1 MTTSR
6 VYLSTTIPYVN
17 SKAHLGHALELVQ
30 ADVLARHHRRI
41 GDEVRLQSGTD
52 DNSLKNVLA
61 AQAAGCSTQE
71 LVAANGRAFA
81 ELSGPLALSYDDFL
95 HTSPDPRHR
104 PGAER
109 LWRACAARGDLY
121 RKDYQ
126 GLYCVGCE
134 QFYRPAEL
142 TDGRCPEH
150 GALPELVAERNWFF
164 RLSRYGQQLE
174 ELIGSGRLR
183 IEPAARRNEVLAF
196 IRAGL
201 EDISVSRSV
210 SRARGWGIPV
220 PGDSGQVIYVWFDA
234 LSNYISALGY
244 GAGSDDYR
252 HWWTEADRRIHLV
265 GKGVVRFH
273 AVYWPAILLSAGGPR
288 PTEIAVHDYL
298 TVGGRKISK
307 SGGAA
312 GLADPVELVGRYGT
326 DAVRWWLLREVPRV
340 GDADFTADRLVERA
354 NQDLANGLGNLVSRV
369 TSLVRSRDQQAA
381 PAQAAVAGPADA
393 AGQAQ
398 AANPADVVGQARAA
412 SSADVVGQARAA
424 SSADVVGQ
432 ARVPGQAQAARRADV
447 AGLEPPPAAEAAA
460 SLDGAI
466 EAAPGLVRAALED
479 YDFRAGIAAIWAIVD
494 RANRYAELSE
504 PWRLAR
510 LARAG
515 DAAAAAWRDL
525 ALSRLLDACRALAG
539 ALAPFVPELAASIGL
554 ACGGSDGVVP
564 PPRPLFPRLAV
575 DQTAPLHTVLQ
586 NTVLQNTVLQ
596 NTVLQ
601 TALLHTAPQTVP
613 PAGEHRTTG
622 PAAGP

>member
-30 ADVLARHHRRI
+30 ADVLARHHRRS

-61 AQAAGCSTQE
+61 SQAAGCTTQE

-81 ELSGPLALSYDDFL
+81 ELSGPLALSYDDFI
-95 HTSPDPRHR
+95 HTSTDPRHR

-109 LWRACAARGDLY
+109 LWQACAARGDLY

-150 GALPELVAERNWFF
+150 GTLPELVAERNWFF

-210 SRARGWGIPV
+210 DRARGWGIPV
-220 PGDSGQVIYVWFDA
+220 PGDASQVIYVWFDA

-244 GAGSDDYR
+244 GTGSDDYR

-273 AVYWPAILLSAGGPR
+273 AVYWPAILLSAGEPL

-298 TVGGRKISK
+298 TAGGRKISK
-307 SGGAA
+307 SGGA
-312 GLADPVELVGRYGT
+312 GDLADPVELVGRYGT

-340 GDADFTADRLVERA
+340 GDADFTEQRLVERA

-381 PAQAAVAGPADA
+381 PAQARAASPAAGRARAARPADA
-393 AGQAQ
+393 
-398 AANPADVVGQARAA
+398 
-412 SSADVVGQARAA
+412 
-424 SSADVVGQ
+424 
-432 ARVPGQAQAARRADV
+432 

-460 SLDGAI
+460 SLGGAI
-466 EAAPGLVRAALED
+466 EAAPGLVRAALQD
-479 YDFRAGIAAIWAIVD
+479 YDFRAAIAAIWAIVD

-586 NTVLQNTVLQ
+586 
-596 NTVLQ
+596 
-601 TALLHTAPQTVP
+601 TALLHAAPPTVP

-622 PAAGP
+622 PAPGPGPDKAAEADRERPLAHVNNSVH

>member
-52 DNSLKNVLA
+52 DNALKNVLA
-61 AQAAGCSTQE
+61 AQAAGLSTRE
-71 LVAANGRAFA
+71 LVAVNGRAFA
-81 ELSGPLALSYDDFL
+81 ELSGPLALSCDDFI
-95 HTSPDPRHR
+95 HTSTDPRHR

-109 LWRACAARGDLY
+109 LWLACAARGDLY

-134 QFYRPAEL
+134 QFYKPAEL

-150 GALPELVAERNWFF
+150 GTAPELVAERNWFF
-164 RLSRYGQQLE
+164 RLSRYGEQLE

-220 PGDSGQVIYVWFDA
+220 PGDPGQVIYVWFDA

-244 GAGSDDYR
+244 GTGSDDYR

-273 AVYWPAILLSAGGPR
+273 AVYWPAMLLSAGEPL

-298 TVGGRKISK
+298 TAGGRKISK
-307 SGGAA
+307 SGGA
-312 GLADPVELVGRYGT
+312 GDLADPVALAGRYGT

-340 GDADFTADRLVERA
+340 GDADFTEQRLVERA

-369 TSLVRSRDQQAA
+369 TALVRGRDEAA
-381 PAQAAVAGPADA
+381 PPETPSGRPADA
-393 AGQAQ
+393 ASRAH
-398 AANPADVVGQARAA
+398 AA
-412 SSADVVGQARAA
+412 SQ
-424 SSADVVGQ
+424 
-432 ARVPGQAQAARRADV
+432 
-447 AGLEPPPAAEAAA
+447 EPPPAAEAATA
-460 SLDGAI
+460 LGEAI
-466 EAAPGLVRAALED
+466 EHAQGRVRAALED
-479 YDFRAGIAAIWAIVD
+479 YDFRAGLAAIWAIVD

-510 LARAG
+510 AARAG
-515 DAAAAAWRDL
+515 DAAAAARRDL
-525 ALSRLLDACRALAG
+525 ALSRLLEACRALAG
-539 ALAPFVPELAASIGL
+539 ALAPFVPGLAASIDV

-575 DQTAPLHTVLQ
+575 HQAE
-586 NTVLQNTVLQ
+586 
-596 NTVLQ
+596 LQ
-601 TALLHTAPQTVP
+601 TELQAVP

-622 PAAGP
+622 PAPGPGSETAAEAARERPLAGVNDSVH

>member
-1 MTTSR
+1 MTPSR

-52 DNSLKNVLA
+52 DNALKNVLA
-61 AQAAGCSTQE
+61 AQAAGLSTRE
-71 LVAANGRAFA
+71 LVAVNGRAFA
-81 ELSGPLALSYDDFL
+81 ELSGPLALSCDDFI
-95 HTSPDPRHR
+95 HTSTDPRHR

-109 LWRACAARGDLY
+109 LWLACAARGDLY

-134 QFYRPAEL
+134 QFYKPAEL

-150 GALPELVAERNWFF
+150 GTAPELVAERNWFF
-164 RLSRYGQQLE
+164 RLSRYGEQLE

-220 PGDSGQVIYVWFDA
+220 PGDPGQVIYVWFDA

-244 GAGSDDYR
+244 GTGSDDYR

-273 AVYWPAILLSAGGPR
+273 AVYWPAMLLSAGEPL

-298 TVGGRKISK
+298 TAGGRKISK

-326 DAVRWWLLREVPRV
+326 DAVRWWLLRDVPRV
-340 GDADFTADRLVERA
+340 GDADFTAERLVERA

-412 SSADVVGQARAA
+412 SSADVVGQARA
-424 SSADVVGQ
+424 
-432 ARVPGQAQAARRADV
+432 PGQAQAARPADV

-460 SLDGAI
+460 SLGGAI
-466 EAAPGLVRAALED
+466 EAAPGVVRAALED
-479 YDFRAGIAAIWAIVD
+479 YDFRAGLAAIWAIVD

-510 LARAG
+510 AARAG
-515 DAAAAAWRDL
+515 DAAAAARRDL
-525 ALSRLLDACRALAG
+525 ALSRLLEACRALAG
-539 ALAPFVPELAASIGL
+539 ALAPFVPGLAASIDV

-575 DQTAPLHTVLQ
+575 HQYEFQTEFQA
-586 NTVLQNTVLQ
+586 
-596 NTVLQ
+596 
-601 TALLHTAPQTVP
+601 VP

-622 PAAGP
+622 PAPGPGSETAAEAARERPLAGVNDSVH